1 MSVDLR
7 PRNFANLRPV
17 TRTQLSQEL
26 LASWHER
33 GYPVSRSEVHIKYW
47 LQIGTYFHPNY
58 IHLYSHHHIHYYFDY
73 RIANQ
78 EHYYIRDI
86 YLEAAPWD
94 DSYNWEEVHYGL
106 QPQ

>member
-1 MSVDLR
+1 MSIELR
-7 PRNFANLRPV
+7 PRSFANLRPV
-17 TRTQLSQEL
+17 ARTQLSQEL

-33 GYPVSRSEVHIKYW
+33 GYPVCRSEVHIKYW
-47 LQIGTYFHPNY
+47 LQIGTYHYPHY

-78 EHYYIRDI
+78 DQYFIRDI

-94 DSYNWEEVHYGL
+94 DSYDYDEVVHGL